1 MTSKPYLAIV
11 LIVIGLLAFVYQGIN
26 YTTREKPVVIGPIEI
41 TTEKKVSHSTSAD
54 HRCRDTTGWY
64 RAFVPPIAPFFVSL
78 RANSFDTAS
87 TPAIVKEY

>member
-41 TTEKKVSHSTSAD
+41 TTEKT
-54 HRCRDTTGWY
+54 HRIPL
-64 RAFVPPIAPFFVSL
+64 PPIIGAVTLLVGIGLLFRQQHHS
-78 RANSFDTAS
+78 S
-87 TPAIVKEY
+87 